1 MAVLI
6 GFAGLFNDFVLPSS
20 WGTCMDV
27 GGRFSGTFSGSMNM
41 FGNLGGFIAPIA
53 TGYILQITGHFTLGL
68 FISSGMYVVG
78 AVCWML
84 IDPETR
90 LDRGIAEMPI
100 APVEAEA
107 PL

>member
-1 MAVLI
+1 
-6 GFAGLFNDFVLPSS
+6 
-20 WGTCMDV
+20 
-27 GGRFSGTFSGSMNM
+27 
-41 FGNLGGFIAPIA
+41 
-53 TGYILQITGHFTLGL
+53 
-68 FISSGMYVVG
+68 MYVVG

-90 LDRGIAEMPI
+90 LDRGIAETPI